1 MKKFLLVLLGLL
13 ISTSPSLLALPA
25 SAPAEEEEVTDEDLD
40 EEGGF
45 EEDEVMEEDSGQN
58 PLTRA
63 VKGVNDG
70 TEKLLDHTL
79 KGAYRVATLG
89 QSELESYE
97 VEEPEKGSDE
107 TTKIKIPIPGT

>member
-13 ISTSPSLLALPA
+13 VSTSPALLALPA
-25 SAPAEEEEVTDEDLD
+25 SAPPEEEEVYDEDLEE
-40 EEGGF
+40 EEGL
-45 EEDEVMEEDSGQN
+45 EEGEALEEDSGRN